1 MSVVSLPQRFN
12 NFSTTYRQDNR
23 LVKGTSRW
31 FWLAVL
37 LLFALYLPHILLNRQ
52 FLGLSLSDNMVLG
65 LNLTQIDTAL
75 ISIVAAVA
83 LSVLTGYTGLISVG
97 NAGFFALGAGV
108 TAFANV
114 QHHQPFLLTLLYCA
128 IAGAVV
134 GAVVGLPSLRVR
146 GLYLLLATLAFQE
159 IATYLFLKYQTSNF
173 GQIGVTYKPPT
184 VLGGWRLASDSN
196 WYYFL
201 LIVTALTVV
210 GALNLLRTRQ
220 GRALV
225 AVRDQDIAA
234 ASAGINVA
242 AVKVK
247 VFSLTS
253 AVITVAGGLYVW
265 YLGVASSDIFTIGF
279 AITFVAMI
287 IIGGL
292 GSVNGAVLGALLYT
306 LLPQVIK
313 TISGNIGPNVPGI
326 GPLLANNGPD
336 VGAIIIGLIIILVV
350 VFKPD
355 GLNGIWIS
363 IKRFFTRW
371 PYTS

>member
-1 MSVVSLPQRFN
+1 MRVDFERFS
-12 NFSTTYRQDNR
+12 NFNTTYRRDNR
-23 LVKGTSRW
+23 LVKGNARW
-31 FWLAVL
+31 FWLVVL
-37 LLFALYLPHILLNRQ
+37 LLFALYLPHILLDRQ
-52 FLGLSLSDNMVLG
+52 FLGLMLTNNMVLG
-65 LNLTQIDTAL
+65 LNLTEINTAL
-75 ISIVAAVA
+75 IFVVGAVA

-108 TAFANV
+108 AAFANL
-114 QHHQPFLLTLLYCA
+114 QHHQPFLLVLLYCG

-159 IATYLFLKYQTSNF
+159 IATYLFEKYQTSQF
-173 GQIGVTYKPPT
+173 GVVGIIYKPPD
-184 VLGGWRLASDSN
+184 LIGGFILADDKR

-201 LIVTALTVV
+201 LVIVVLTVV
-210 GALNLLRTRQ
+210 GSLNLLRTRH

-225 AVRDQDIAA
+225 AIRDQDIAA
-234 ASAGINVA
+234 AAAGINVA

-247 VFSLTS
+247 VFALTS
-253 AVITVAGGLYVW
+253 AVITIAGGLYVW
-265 YLGVASSDIFTIGF
+265 YLGVASNSIFSISF

-292 GSVNGAVLGALLYT
+292 GSINGAVLGALLYT
-306 LLPQVIK
+306 LLPQIIK
-313 TISGNIGPNVPGI
+313 TISSSIGPNVTGI
-326 GPLLANNGPD
+326 GPLLSQHGPD
-336 VGAIIIGLIIILVV
+336 VNDALIGLIIIVVV

-355 GLNGIWIS
+355 GLNGIWIAV
-363 IKRFFTRW
+363 KRFFTRW